1 MTVVTMPK
9 GKSRDDKDETVV
21 INQGTLALTVVEIL
35 KDASILKRMK
45 EVIFPTNLTDAIAT
59 LTEKVERLTNELS
72 TKDGTI
78 KKLEQR
84 VDQLEEA
91 ADNTE
96 QYSRHPNQRVHG
108 IAEQADEN
116 TDQLIIKLVN
126 DQMQFQPPIQLNQI
140 ERSHRLGPKTSADGR
155 KRERAIIVRFRSER
169 VRDEVYRSRFKLKT
183 IQPDK
188 RVFLYCSLSTEGFL
202 QTSLSLY
209 CNFTGFCSP

>member
-1 MTVVTMPK
+1 MQVP
-9 GKSRDDKDETVV
+9 
-21 INQGTLALTVVEIL
+21 
-35 KDASILKRMK
+35 
-45 EVIFPTNLTDAIAT
+45 

-72 TKDGTI
+72 TKDGMI

-96 QYSRHPNQRVHG
+96 QYSRRPNLRVHG

-116 TDQLIIKLVN
+116 TDQQIVKLVN
-126 DQMQFQPPIQLNQI
+126 DEMQFQPPIQLNQI
-140 ERSHRLGPKTSADGR
+140 ERSHRLWPKTSADGQN
-155 KRERAIIVRFRSER
+155 RERAIIVRFRRER

-188 RVFLYCSLSTEGFL
+188 RVFINEDLTARRAGLVRQTRALKPLASCRHLHCPPAVVKL
-202 QTSLSLY
+202 QPVKLPACYNIHCLLIQCTWAAQE
-209 CNFTGFCSP
+209 